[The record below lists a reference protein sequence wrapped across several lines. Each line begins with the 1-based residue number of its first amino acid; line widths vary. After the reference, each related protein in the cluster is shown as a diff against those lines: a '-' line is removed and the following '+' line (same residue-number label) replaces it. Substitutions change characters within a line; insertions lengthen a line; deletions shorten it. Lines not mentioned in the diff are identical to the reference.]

1 MKGTY
6 LAGIHEDMDLVFP
19 SVLEWMRRDILV
31 RTSCSDQVSEYT
43 YIQRRSISGANFKKN
58 LNRCHDAVHT

>member
-6 LAGIHEDMDLVFP
+6 LAGICEDMDLVFP
-19 SVLEWMRRDILV
+19 SVLEWMRGDILV

-43 YIQRRSISGANFKKN
+43 I
-58 LNRCHDAVHT
+58 HTTPQHEWCELQEELEQMP

>member
-1 MKGTY
+1 MV
-6 LAGIHEDMDLVFP
+6 LP
-19 SVLEWMRRDILV
+19 SVLEWMRGGNLV
-31 RTSCSDQVSEYT
+31 RTSCSDQESEYT